1 MRMLIVLAGLPEPEV
16 NVIVRHENGDWK
28 VRFDLCYPHLKLVIE
43 YDGKHH
49 LLDQK
54 QWTRDLKR
62 REWLDARGWRIIVIN
77 GDAFYDDP
85 LETLQ
90 RIRDALTERGQT
102 RLPLRPPVTW
112 KRQFL
117 KPVR

>member
-1 MRMLIVLAGLPEPEV
+1 M
-16 NVIVRHENGDWK
+16 RHENGDWK
-28 VRFDLCYPHLKLVIE
+28 VRFDLCYPHLKLIIE

-49 LLDQK
+49 LRDQK

-90 RIRDALTERGQT
+90 RIRNALTERRP
-102 RLPLRPPVTW
+102 RLPLDLRSPGTPVP
-112 KRQFL
+112 